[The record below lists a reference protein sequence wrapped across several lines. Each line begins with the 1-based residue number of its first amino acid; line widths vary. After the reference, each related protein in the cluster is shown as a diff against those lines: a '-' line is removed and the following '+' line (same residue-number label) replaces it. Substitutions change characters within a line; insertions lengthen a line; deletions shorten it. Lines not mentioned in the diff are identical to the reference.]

1 MLILYEYIFLVFIN
15 KIYKYM
21 YYPPRLIVSWEKVS
35 GLSGQAYFT
44 RKGFRILSVYL
55 SII

>member
-35 GLSGQAYFT
+35 GLSSQVYFT